1 MAQILGMNP
10 QEVRDLARQLEQA
23 AGEIDQIKT
32 RLSSK
37 LASTT
42 WTGPD
47 ADRFSNE
54 WNSTH
59 TGELTRVSSALK
71 TAGQTA
77 TRNAAAQES
86 TSASL

>member
-47 ADRFSNE
+47 ADRPP
-54 WNSTH
+54 H
-59 TGELTRVSSALK
+59 RRCRRRPVP
-71 TAGQTA
+71 
-77 TRNAAAQES
+77 RP
-86 TSASL
+86 